1 MSKLLLLD
9 DLSGNKV
16 VVNEKDV
23 LTVVDLGSS
32 TSSIT
37 YKDSSMSIPKSIDI
51 DETVAN
57 IVAASEDLFEAV
69 ELTSGTTIAINR
81 TRVRGAE
88 NYLESTA
95 SGTITYTTGSGT
107 VTDIVIDGV
116 SIFDT
121 DTAITGGSASA
132 LATAT
137 AAAINA
143 FTSVPNYVASA
154 DGAVVTITSD
164 GFSELQ
170 GETITVTKTGDLANT
185 STAFT
190 GGLNDCTVYY
200 DNGGS
205 TLDKISINKS
215 LVQLTTYA

>member
-1 MSKLLLLD
+1 MAKLLLLD

-16 VVNEKDV
+16 VVNESDV
-23 LTVVDLGSS
+23 LFVTDLGSS
-32 TSSIT
+32 TSNIT
-37 YKDSSMSIPKSIDI
+37 YKNSAMNSPKSVDI

-57 IVAASEDLFEAV
+57 IVSASDDLFEAV

-81 TRVRGAE
+81 TRVKGASD
-88 NYLESTA
+88 YLESTA
-95 SGTITYTTGSGT
+95 SGTITYTGGSGT

-121 DTAITGGSASA
+121 GTAITGGSLAA

-143 FTSVPNYVASA
+143 FTSIPNYTATA

-164 GFSELQ
+164 GFSEAQ
-170 GETITVTKTGDLANT
+170 GEAITVTETDTLT
-185 STAFT
+185 FTTTAFT
-190 GGLNDCTVYY
+190 GGLNDCTILY

-205 TLDKISINKS
+205 TLDKLSINKS
-215 LVQLTTYA
+215 LVELTTYV

>member
-1 MSKLLLLD
+1 MLLT
-9 DLSGNKV
+9 
-16 VVNEKDV
+16 E
-23 LTVVDLGSS
+23 
-32 TSSIT
+32 
-37 YKDSSMSIPKSIDI
+37 
-51 DETVAN
+51 
-57 IVAASEDLFEAV
+57 
-69 ELTSGTTIAINR
+69 

-107 VTDIVIDGV
+107 VTNIVINGV
-116 SIFDT
+116 SIFNT
-121 DTAITGGSASA
+121 ATAITGGSASA

-143 FTSVPNYVASA
+143 FTSVPNYKASA
-154 DGAVVTITSD
+154 AGAVVTITSD

-170 GETITVTKTGDLANT
+170 GQAITVTKTGDLANT

>member
-37 YKDSSMSIPKSIDI
+37 YKNSSMSIPKSIDI

-81 TRVRGAE
+81 
-88 NYLESTA
+88 
-95 SGTITYTTGSGT
+95 
-107 VTDIVIDGV
+107 
-116 SIFDT
+116 
-121 DTAITGGSASA
+121 
-132 LATAT
+132 
-137 AAAINA
+137 
-143 FTSVPNYVASA
+143 
-154 DGAVVTITSD
+154 
-164 GFSELQ
+164 
-170 GETITVTKTGDLANT
+170 
-185 STAFT
+185 
-190 GGLNDCTVYY
+190 
-200 DNGGS
+200 
-205 TLDKISINKS
+205 NKS
-215 LVQLTTYA
+215 KRS